1 LILSNLFEHHLK
13 HFIQYLVTERGL
25 ARNSVSAYASD
36 IESLIAYLQSLK
48 LASFGEVTRTQLVDY
63 LADGRERGLE
73 TATVARHLVS
83 IKLLF
88 RFLAGE
94 KLIPSD
100 EAALMDSPKL
110 WRLLPDFLSPA
121 EVDALLAVFPDDG
134 KDPLLLRNRAI
145 MELLYSSGL
154 RVSELA
160 GLPLSAVDFDTEML
174 RVVGKGSKTRIIPA
188 GRVALR
194 LLRRYLE
201 LARPLLAA
209 KKPSAPQLFLSRTGR
224 KLTREWIWTMVKT
237 AARAAGIE
245 KNVHPHTLRH
255 SFASH
260 LLENGADLRVIQE
273 MLGHADIATTELY
286 THIDRGRLA
295 AVHRKFHP
303 RS

>member
-1 LILSNLFEHHLK
+1 M
-13 HFIQYLVTERGL
+13 QYLVTERGL
-25 ARNSVSAYASD
+25 ARNSVSAYESD

-48 LASFGEVTRTQLVDY
+48 IASFGEVTRTQLVDY

-94 KLIPSD
+94 KLIASD

-174 RVVGKGSKTRIIPA
+174 RVVGKGSKTRIVPA

-237 AARAAGIE
+237 AAREAGIE

-260 LLENGADLRVIQE
+260 LLANGADLRVIQE

>member
-1 LILSNLFEHHLK
+1 M
-13 HFIQYLVTERGL
+13 QYLVTERGL
-25 ARNSVSAYASD
+25 ARNSVSAYESD

-94 KLIPSD
+94 KLIASD

-110 WRLLPDFLSPA
+110 WRLLPDFLSPS

-174 RVVGKGSKTRIIPA
+174 RVVGKGSKTRIVPA

-201 LARPLLAA
+201 LARPLLAE

-237 AARAAGIE
+237 AAREAGIE

-260 LLENGADLRVIQE
+260 LLANGADLRVIQE